1 MHKRILYIAMSTLL
15 LAQTS
20 STSIDLTSIVSLLMS
35 IMPLFL
41 VLMVFM
47 VIFKFLGSIFEGFS
61 KTFIVKLAPA
71 VLLAQTTTNTTTT
84 PVSIDLTPVTTL
96 LYAIMPLFLM
106 LMIIVI
112 IFKFFGNITEV
123 FTRGIRA
130 VKLNFRKAIAA
141 TPLLLLAQTT
151 TSSVDLAQQITSQL
165 SPILMTLITI
175 IIIIAIPLLI
185 FKVLAKTVLETIRG

>member
-1 MHKRILYIAMSTLL
+1 
-15 LAQTS
+15 
-20 STSIDLTSIVSLLMS
+20 
-35 IMPLFL
+35 
-41 VLMVFM
+41 MVFM
-47 VIFKFLGSIFEGFS
+47 LIFKFLGSMFEGFS
-61 KTFIVKLAPA
+61 KTFFVKLAPA
-71 VLLAQTTTNTTTT
+71 VLLAQTTTTNTT
-84 PVSIDLTPVTTL
+84 SIDLTPIVSL
-96 LYAIMPLFLM
+96 LMSILPLFLT

-123 FTRGIRA
+123 FTRGLRA
-130 VKLNFRKAIAA
+130 VKLNLAKAA
-141 TPLLLLAQTT
+141 PLLLLAQTTTT